1 MDQVMLWILRL
12 YDSNSYRFEDL
23 NLPVLKDITGE
34 DLLKFNELNCREVDR
49 TKGKWLYEQVQDLVK
64 KCNSLERKFK

>member
-1 MDQVMLWILRL
+1 MDQVMLWILNL

-34 DLLKFNELNCREVDR
+34 DLLKFSELNCQEVDR
-49 TKGKWLYEQVQDLVK
+49 KKSKWLYEQVQDLVR
-64 KCNSLERKFK
+64 KCNSLECK